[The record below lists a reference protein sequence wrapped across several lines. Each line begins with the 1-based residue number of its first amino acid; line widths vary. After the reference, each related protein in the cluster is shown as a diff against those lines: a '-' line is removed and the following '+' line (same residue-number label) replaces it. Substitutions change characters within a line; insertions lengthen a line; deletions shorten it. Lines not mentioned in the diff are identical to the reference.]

1 MDLPSEIIYAFID
14 KIKPKEELWD
24 NKHKDYKKNA
34 LKRKVIV
41 DISRELQREY
51 PDHARRLTPDSCFD
65 KLQYLRSHFQ
75 KLLRK
80 MQKTS
85 DESGVKP
92 TCKWEFF
99 KACSFL
105 HPAYKS
111 DTTLNFEMQQSSMVS
126 SKPLKELI
134 REDSPS
140 DLIDDPAV
148 MTHEEEIDPLQLATA
163 QEEEIDPLQLVT
175 TQEEEIDPLQ
185 LATAQE
191 EEIDPL
197 QLVTTQEEEIDPL
210 QLATTYVETR
220 LPAPT
225 ESSSS
230 ASDESSIIPT
240 QIRPGKMRKHR
251 TGNISH
257 TEEQLRR
264 ELANVHNV
272 WKNLKKL
279 SAPMDPILE
288 SVKGFVKIL
297 NESHP
302 HLKTKFHKKMYEA
315 MAEIS
320 QEFC

>member
-185 LATAQE
+185 LAT
-191 EEIDPL
+191 
-197 QLVTTQEEEIDPL
+197 
-210 QLATTYVETR
+210 TYVETR